1 MRKCPHHATVETE
14 SWQERKDGSVRV
26 DCTIYVGRATQK
38 AILIGD
44 GGAKVK
50 AIGQSARRELEA
62 LLERRVHLFLN
73 VKDRPGWDEERGAD
87 PRPGARGFGL
97 GRPASPPASRS
108 ATPRA
113 MATLPVDPSSQALIR
128 RLVHDYVAHHQRGIV
143 LAVLCTVALAGL
155 TALYPL
161 VIQQGFDRF
170 TAGDQDLAW
179 LLPLVIIAV
188 TAAKAVAQYGQA
200 VAVQAVVLRVIER
213 LQGDLFRALT
223 RADLASVVR
232 DAPARHATRFTV
244 DAAAIRE
251 ALTKSI
257 NGAADILTVV
267 GLVGSMVWLDWQMS
281 LIGAALYPLAV
292 VPILRLGKSIRRAS
306 GGMQERM
313 GETAAQLTESFA
325 AARVVRAYRLE
336 AQEEA
341 RAGRTFAQLRD
352 SLMAIA
358 RTRASLDPMLEAL
371 GGVAVAAVLAFVGW
385 RVASGAGT
393 VGEFTGFV
401 AALLIAARPI
411 RALGSLN
418 AAMQEGLAGLSRVF
432 AVIDT
437 PRRIGDAAGAGVL
450 PAGRG
455 RVEFDAVGFHYD
467 GTPDAALSGLSFAA
481 APGETVA
488 LVGPSGAGKSTAL
501 ALVPRLY
508 DATAGAVRL
517 DGVDIRAVTLAS
529 LRDAIAYVGQ
539 DAVMFDDSVFAN
551 IACGRPGATE
561 AEVRTAA
568 EAAAAHDF
576 IVALPDGYGDGAWPW
591 AAAGCRA
598 GRRQRVALARAMLRD
613 PRVLLLDEATS
624 ALDAE
629 NEARVAAA
637 LARLRQGRT
646 TLVIAHRLATVREAD
661 RIVVMQ
667 DGRAVEQ
674 GTHAALMAA
683 DGLYARLVRT
693 QAFGAEVAP
702 VG

>member
-1 MRKCPHHATVETE
+1 MAVLP
-14 SWQERKDGSVRV
+14 
-26 DCTIYVGRATQK
+26 
-38 AILIGD
+38 
-44 GGAKVK
+44 
-50 AIGQSARRELEA
+50 
-62 LLERRVHLFLN
+62 
-73 VKDRPGWDEERGAD
+73 AD
-87 PRPGARGFGL
+87 PTTR
-97 GRPASPPASRS
+97 
-108 ATPRA
+108 
-113 MATLPVDPSSQALIR
+113 ALIR
-128 RLVHDYVAHHQRGIV
+128 RLVRCYLARHRRGIL
-143 LAVLCTVALAGL
+143 LAVLCTAALAGL
-155 TALYPL
+155 TALYPI

-170 TAGDQDLAW
+170 TAKDADLAW
-179 LLPLVIIAV
+179 QLPLVIVVV
-188 TAAKAVAQYGQA
+188 TLAKALAQYGQA
-200 VAVQAVVLRVIER
+200 VAVQAVVLRVIEA

-223 RADLASVVR
+223 RADLATVVR
-232 DAPARHATRFTV
+232 DAPARHATKFTV

-257 NGAADILTVV
+257 NGAADILTVL
-267 GLVGSMVWLDWQMS
+267 GLVASMVWLDWQMS
-281 LIGAALYPLAV
+281 LIAACLYPIAV
-292 VPILRLGKSIRRAS
+292 VPILRLGKRIRRAS

-341 RAGRTFAQLRD
+341 RATATFARLRE
-352 SLMAIA
+352 SLLGIA

-371 GGVAVAAVLAFVGW
+371 GGVAVAAVLGFVGW
-385 RVASGAGT
+385 RVSTGQGT

-401 AALLIAARPI
+401 AALLIASRPV

-418 AAMQEGLAGLSRVF
+418 AALQEGLAGLSRVF
-432 AVIDT
+432 AVVDA
-437 PRRIGDAAGAGVL
+437 PRRIADAPGAPPL

-455 RVEFDAVGFHYD
+455 RVEFDGVGFHYE
-467 GTPDAALSGLSFAA
+467 GTPDKALAGLSFVAE
-481 APGETVA
+481 PGQTVA

-508 DATAGAVRL
+508 DATAGALRL
-517 DGVDIRAVTLAS
+517 DGADVRAVTLAS

-539 DAVMFDDSVFAN
+539 DAVIFDDTAFAN
-551 IACGRPGATE
+551 IACGRPGATREQVE
-561 AEVRTAA
+561 AAA
-568 EAAAAHDF
+568 RAAAAHDF
-576 IVALPDGYGDGAWPW
+576 LAGLPQGYDTILGPG
-591 AAAGCRA
+591 G
-598 GRRQRVALARAMLRD
+598 GRLSGGQKQRVSLARALLRD

-629 NEARVAAA
+629 NEALVQAA

-674 GTHAALMAA
+674 GTHAGLMAQ

-693 QAFGAEVAP
+693 QAFDSTEP
-702 VG
+702 VRA